1 MRRNLV
7 GLLVI
12 VCGAVALAAC
22 TASAPT
28 ATGSPGLTS
37 TAHATTTTTTSAP
50 PGPPTPPT
58 PGAAPCTANELRALG
73 GGREGGGLQTAAGT
87 VEIENIG
94 SAPCVLDGSP
104 SAISPVGTSGTAPA
118 LAITYQ
124 PATARTALTL
134 HPGDVADA
142 DLNWANWCHR
152 DPGPLRVRLTLPGG
166 AGTVESPFD
175 GPPNYD
181 YVPGCIAP
189 GRPSTVMFA
198 GAPG

>member
-1 MRRNLV
+1 MRWNLA

-28 ATGSPGLTS
+28 ATGSPGLAS
-37 TAHATTTTTTSAP
+37 TAHSTTTTTTA
-50 PGPPTPPT
+50 PPT

-94 SAPCVLDGSP
+94 SAPCVLHGSP
-104 SAISPVGTSGTAPA
+104 SAISLVGASGTAPA

-152 DPGPLRVRLTLPGG
+152 DPGLLRVRLTLPGG

-189 GRPSTVMFA
+189 GRPSTVMFTGWLA